1 MSARGRG
8 WRSAVALVVGVLV
21 ISGTVLGSDDWF
33 PFAPM
38 RQYAYAVDP
47 NGGVSTHFVEG
58 IGVDGEP
65 VRISYAAIDMRP
77 AELEG
82 ILRPIETR
90 TDRLADVL
98 ATFRSR
104 RPDAPP
110 TVGIRY
116 VRRRVQLVD
125 RRPSPPELIE
135 LGRYDGRAAVA
146 NQGATP

>member
-1 MSARGRG
+1 MAALGRG
-8 WRSAVALVVGVLV
+8 WRSAIALVAGVLV
-21 ISGTVLGSDDWF
+21 IAGTLFGSDDWF

-47 NGGVSTHFVEG
+47 DGAVSTHFVEG

-65 VRISYAAIDMRP
+65 VRITYDDIDLRP

-82 ILRPIETR
+82 ILRPLETR
-90 TDRLADVL
+90 SERLSEVL

-104 RPDAPP
+104 RPDAAP

-125 RRPSPPELIE
+125 RRPRPPELIE
-135 LGRYDGRAAVA
+135 LGRFEVPAAFPDG
-146 NQGATP
+146 GAPP

>member
-1 MSARGRG
+1 MSALGRG
-8 WRSAVALVVGVLV
+8 WRSVVALVVGVLV
-21 ISGTVLGSDDWF
+21 VAGTVLGSDDLF

-47 NGGVSTHFVEG
+47 DGGVSTHFVEG
-58 IGVDGEP
+58 IGPDGEP
-65 VRISYAAIDMRP
+65 VRIAYDAIDMRP

-82 ILRPIETR
+82 ILRPVGTR
-90 TDRLADVL
+90 TERLAEVL

-104 RPDAPP
+104 HPDAPP

-125 RRPSPPELIE
+125 RRPGPPELIE
-135 LGRYDGRAAVA
+135 LERYVA
-146 NQGATP
+146 PAGVTPEASAP

>member
-1 MSARGRG
+1 MSALGRG

-21 ISGTVLGSDDWF
+21 IAGTLFGSDDWF

-58 IGVDGEP
+58 IGVDGGP
-65 VRISYAAIDMRP
+65 VQITHDAIDMRP

-82 ILRPIETR
+82 ILRPVETR
-90 TDRLADVL
+90 TERLSEVL

-135 LGRYDGRAAVA
+135 LGRYEAPAAVVHEGSA
-146 NQGATP
+146 P

>member
-21 ISGTVLGSDDWF
+21 ITGTVLGSDDWF

-65 VRISYAAIDMRP
+65 VRITYGDIDMRP

-82 ILRPIETR
+82 ILRPVETR
-90 TDRLADVL
+90 TERLSEVL

-104 RPDAPP
+104 SPDGPP

-135 LGRYDGRAAVA
+135 LGRYETPAR
-146 NQGATP
+146 GAPEGSAP

>member
-1 MSARGRG
+1 MSALGRG

-21 ISGTVLGSDDWF
+21 VTGTLFGSDDGF

-65 VRISYAAIDMRP
+65 VPISYDAIDMRP

-82 ILRPIETR
+82 ILRPVESR
-90 TDRLADVL
+90 TDRLAEVL
-98 ATFRSR
+98 DTFRAR
-104 RPDAPP
+104 RPEAPP

-116 VRRRVQLVD
+116 LRRRVQLVD
-125 RRPSPPELIE
+125 RRPSAPELIE
-135 LGRYDGRAAVA
+135 LGRYEARIPGVTEGVA
-146 NQGATP
+146 P

>member
-1 MSARGRG
+1 M
-8 WRSAVALVVGVLV
+8 LVVGVLAIV
-21 ISGTVLGSDDWF
+21 GTSFGSDDWF

-65 VRISYAAIDMRP
+65 VRITYGDLGLRP

-82 ILRPIETR
+82 ILRPVGTR
-90 TDRLADVL
+90 TERLGEVL
-98 ATFRSR
+98 ATFRER

-116 VRRRVQLVD
+116 VRRRVRLVD
-125 RRPSPPELIE
+125 RRPGPPELIE
-135 LGRYDGRAAVA
+135 LGRHDAPVAVEGGEA
-146 NQGATP
+146 P

>member
-1 MSARGRG
+1 MGALGRG
-8 WRSAVALVVGVLV
+8 WRSAIALVVGLLV
-21 ISGTVLGSDDWF
+21 VVGTLFGSDDWF

-47 NGGVSTHFVEG
+47 DGRVSTHFVEG
-58 IGVDGEP
+58 IGVDGDR
-65 VRISYAAIDMRP
+65 VRITYDAIGMRP

-82 ILRPIETR
+82 ILRPVDTR
-90 TDRLADVL
+90 TERLSEVL

-116 VRRRVQLVD
+116 VRRLVQLED
-125 RRPSPPELIE
+125 RRPTPPELVE
-135 LGRYDGRAAVA
+135 LGRYEAPTVADAGAA
-146 NQGATP
+146 P

>member
-8 WRSAVALVVGVLV
+8 WRSAVALVVGLLV
-21 ISGTVLGSDDWF
+21 VAGTVVGSDDWF

-58 IGVDGEP
+58 IGVDGGA
-65 VRISYAAIDMRP
+65 VRITYGDIDMRP

-82 ILRPIETR
+82 ILRPVETR
-90 TDRLADVL
+90 TERLAEVL
-98 ATFRSR
+98 ATVRAR
-104 RPDAPP
+104 RPDAAPM
-110 TVGIRY
+110 VGIRY

-135 LGRYDGRAAVA
+135 LGRYEAPAGAAPEVPA
-146 NQGATP
+146 P

>member
-8 WRSAVALVVGVLV
+8 WRSAVALIVGVLA
-21 ISGTVLGSDDWF
+21 IAGTVLGSDDWF

-47 NGGVSTHFVEG
+47 DGGVSTHFVEG
-58 IGVDGEP
+58 IGVDGGP
-65 VRISYAAIDMRP
+65 VRITYAALGMRP

-82 ILRPIETR
+82 ILRPVGTR
-90 TDRLADVL
+90 PEVLADVL
-98 ATFRSR
+98 ETFRSR
-104 RPDAPP
+104 RPDAPA

-125 RRPSPPELIE
+125 RRPGPPELIE
-135 LGRYDGRAAVA
+135 LGRYEVTTAPAEA
-146 NQGATP
+146 SAP